1 MAATQTRTK
10 PGILA
15 RVFTWFLPWFFNQLY
30 HQFSWIYDLVACLVS
45 LGQWQTWVK
54 SVIPFIRSS
63 LVLELGHGPGH
74 LQAALLAQGI
84 QCIGLDLSKQMGRQA
99 YRRLRRLHLQP
110 RLINARS
117 QDMPLAGG
125 AFPQIVV
132 TFPSEYIVAPNTLSE
147 IYRILSPGGSAAVLL
162 FAWITGQNVIEK
174 GAAWLFRVTGESPIW
189 NDSFLAPARAVGFLA
204 RSEIILLPKS
214 KLLVLHLDKPLE
226 SSINS
231 LH

>member
-1 MAATQTRTK
+1 MVIPQSKTK
-10 PGILA
+10 PGLLIRWLN
-15 RVFTWFLPWFFNQLY
+15 WFIRRFFELLY
-30 HQFSWIYDLVACLVS
+30 HQFSWIYDLLAWIVS
-45 LGQWQTWVK
+45 LGQWQTWVH
-54 SVIPFIRSS
+54 SVIPYIQTP
-63 LVLELGHGPGH
+63 LLLELGHGPGH
-74 LQAALLAQGI
+74 LQATLSQQGVH
-84 QCIGLDLSKQMGRQA
+84 CIGLDLSKQMGRRA
-99 YRRLRRLHLQP
+99 YRRLKKIHLKP
-110 RLINARS
+110 NLINARS
-117 QDMPLAGG
+117 QQMPFAGG
-125 AFPQIVV
+125 TFPQIVV

-147 IYRILSPGGSAAVLL
+147 IYRILSPGGSAIVLL
-162 FAWITGQNVIEK
+162 FAWLTGQSAIEK